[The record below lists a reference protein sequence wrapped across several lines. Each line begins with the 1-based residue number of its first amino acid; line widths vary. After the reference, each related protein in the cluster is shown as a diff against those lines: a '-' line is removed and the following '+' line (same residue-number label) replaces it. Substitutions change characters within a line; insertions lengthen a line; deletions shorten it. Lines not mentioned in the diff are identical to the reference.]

1 MFIGLPL
8 LTVIHR
14 ALFTMRDT
22 KWGSMMAHDFPFPRS
37 HFFCSKKLVV
47 LHCFDA
53 KNRWEIYYLIIIFPG
68 LVTSSAQI
76 LMMEQLRCK
85 VAGIAG
91 LTLTALAMLGVLLW
105 LIVRVRPASERRR
118 VIFDNKRLGWLV
130 APPRRNQI
138 TSIDNE
144 DHSDEILTELVV
156 RMSDWKIRDAMDAL
170 VTQLHA
176 HREKA
181 SELLQHLDRNGDGWL
196 SRDEL
201 KTGLNDMGI
210 RLGGFELDMAMKA
223 FDADGDGHIDVN
235 EFKHALSQYD
245 AVLEMRKLE
254 AALKSHA
261 KQANVANS
269 QWGGRMGVIAPR
281 RASAMWASQVAPLN
295 ALAKDHCHSIL
306 SGLVMR
312 TVNEDVSKATDRLI
326 AELESRHEPA
336 ADGGMSVGAASVGGE
351 AASGATDSSTQ
362 AGQESRQAPY
372 GWHSVQRLPHGRVGS
387 A

>member
-1 MFIGLPL
+1 
-8 LTVIHR
+8 
-14 ALFTMRDT
+14 
-22 KWGSMMAHDFPFPRS
+22 
-37 HFFCSKKLVV
+37 
-47 LHCFDA
+47 
-53 KNRWEIYYLIIIFPG
+53 
-68 LVTSSAQI
+68 
-76 LMMEQLRCK
+76 MMEQLRCK
-85 VAGIAG
+85 VAGITG
-91 LTLTALAMLGVLLW
+91 LMLTALAVLGVLLW

-118 VIFDNKRLGWLV
+118 VIFNNKRLGWLV

-138 TSIDNE
+138 RSIDDE
-144 DHSDEILTELVV
+144 DHSDAILADLVV

-170 VTQLHA
+170 VTQLRA

-181 SELLQHLDRNGDGWL
+181 GELLQHLDRNGDGWL

-326 AELESRHEPA
+326 AELESRHEQASELLIRLDKDGDGTLSRDELMDGLTELGMQTSKLPFDWQWNSLCQKILGGVFFSHA
-336 ADGGMSVGAASVGGE
+336 AQFLGFCLVAAGMYE
-351 AASGATDSSTQ
+351 AYIMSCPIRDVSYRTTVCSHSLVETGSSL
-362 AGQESRQAPY
+362 GQES
-372 GWHSVQRLPHGRVGS
+372 S
-387 A
+387 